1 MLTFFIIVGIC
12 AILLII
18 IVANEIEQNK
28 MDLERESKLSTL
40 HTYYNDI
47 AKMIYLDN
55 VNILMLE
62 EIERLFRRFRKVNK

>member
-1 MLTFFIIVGIC
+1 MKYYLKASKLLNEIIVF
-12 AILLII
+12 
-18 IVANEIEQNK
+18 ANEIEQNN

-47 AKMIYLDN
+47 AKMLYLDN

-62 EIERLFRRFRKVNK
+62 EIERLFKRFRKVNK

>member
-1 MLTFFIIVGIC
+1 MKHYLKATK
-12 AILLII
+12 LLNEII

-47 AKMIYLDN
+47 AKMLYLDN

-62 EIERLFRRFRKVNK
+62 EIERLFRRFRKINK

>member
-1 MLTFFIIVGIC
+1 MKHYLIATKLLNE
-12 AILLII
+12 IL
-18 IVANEIEQNK
+18 VFANEIEQS

-62 EIERLFRRFRKVNK
+62 EIERTFRRFKKVNK

>member
-1 MLTFFIIVGIC
+1 MKHYLKASKLLNQIIE
-12 AILLII
+12 L
-18 IVANEIEQNK
+18 ANEIEQNN

-47 AKMIYLDN
+47 AKMLYLDN

-62 EIERLFRRFRKVNK
+62 EIEKLFRRFRKVNK

>member
-1 MLTFFIIVGIC
+1 MKHYLKATKLLNEIIVF
-12 AILLII
+12 
-18 IVANEIEQNK
+18 ANEIEQNN

-47 AKMIYLDN
+47 AKMLYLDN

-62 EIERLFRRFRKVNK
+62 EIEKTFRRFKKVNK

>member
-1 MLTFFIIVGIC
+1 MKYYLKATKLLNEIIVF
-12 AILLII
+12 
-18 IVANEIEQNK
+18 ANEIEQS

-47 AKMIYLDN
+47 AKMLYLDN

-62 EIERLFRRFRKVNK
+62 EIERTFRRFKRVNK